1 MKKLQQCENSRLLSQ
16 PVSTK
21 ALSKEVLS
29 YQPHRNLYP
38 STENNAHYPN
48 MLHHESSLPKR
59 TRSNLALTTSR
70 SVIQVQIAGMSRRQ
84 DSINRTLRSSSLI
97 EVDFRGNTLATTEN
111 NPDCSTF
118 KIKWRPS

>member
-48 MLHHESSLPKR
+48 RLHESSLPKR
-59 TRSNLALTTSR
+59 ARSNLALTTSR
-70 SVIQVQIAGMSRRQ
+70 SVIQVQIAGMSR
-84 DSINRTLRSSSLI
+84 DKTLSIERYAR
-97 EVDFRGNTLATTEN
+97 VH
-111 NPDCSTF
+111 
-118 KIKWRPS
+118 

>member
-1 MKKLQQCENSRLLSQ
+1 MKKLQQCEKSQ

-48 MLHHESSLPKR
+48 MLHESSQPKR
-59 TRSNLALTTSR
+59 TRSDLALTTSR
-70 SVIQVQIAGMSRRQ
+70 SVIQVQIAGMRRRQ
-84 DSINRTLRSSSLI
+84 DTINRTLRSSSLI

-111 NPDCSTF
+111 SPD
-118 KIKWRPS
+118 